1 MSKPASEPMTQ
12 REPASEPSAQC
23 ERASE
28 PSKQGEPST
37 RRDLALDLAD
47 FITASPT
54 PYHAVAEAVRRLRAA
69 GFTEQFET
77 APWPDGPGGRYL
89 VRDGTVLAWFV
100 PDPAPPGT
108 PMRIFAAHT
117 DSPTLKVKPRP
128 DVGAGGWRQVA
139 VEVYGGA
146 LWNSWLDRDLGLA
159 GRLALF
165 DGSTVLVNVAR
176 PLLRVPQLAIHL
188 DRGVNDGLKLDAQ
201 QHLLPIWGLGVPVEG
216 DLLRFLAGEVDIDPA
231 EIAAHDL
238 VVHDLTPPALLGE
251 QEELLAAPRLDNLA
265 SVHAGITALLT
276 AAESASGVIPVFVG
290 FDHEEIGSGSAT
302 GAAGPLLETVL
313 TRLAGG
319 FDARGAAF
327 AASRCLSVDVTHAA
341 HPNYLG
347 QHDPVHRCVPNSGP
361 ALKVNANQRY
371 ATDAPGAAAW
381 ARACRDA
388 GVPSQLF
395 VGRNN
400 VPCGTTVGPI
410 VATRLGIRTVDV
422 GIPVLSMH
430 SAREL
435 CGVQDPG
442 YLVAAVTA
450 FLTDPVG

>member
-1 MSKPASEPMTQ
+1 MHPMS
-12 REPASEPSAQC
+12 
-23 ERASE
+23 
-28 PSKQGEPST
+28 
-37 RRDLALDLAD
+37 DLAQDLAD
-47 FITASPT
+47 FIVAAPT

-69 GFTEQFET
+69 GYTEQPE
-77 APWPDGPGGRYL
+77 AGPWADGPGGRYL
-89 VRDGTVLAWFV
+89 VRDGTLLAWSV
-100 PDPAPPGT
+100 PEGAVPGT
-108 PMRIFAAHT
+108 PMRVFAAHT

-165 DGSTVLVNVAR
+165 DGSTVLVDVHR

-188 DRGVNDGLKLDAQ
+188 DRQVNQGLTLDSQ
-201 QHLLPIWGLGVPVEG
+201 QHLLPIWGLGTPGHG
-216 DLLRFLAGEVDIDPA
+216 DLIEFLAAEVGVDPA
-231 EIAAHDL
+231 DVAAHDL
-238 VVHDLTPPALLGE
+238 VVHDVAPPARLGE
-251 QEELLAAPRLDNLA
+251 SGELLAAPRLDNLA
-265 SVHAGITALLT
+265 SVHAGLGALL
-276 AAESASGVIPVFVG
+276 AAADDARGVIPVLVG

-313 TRLAGG
+313 TKLAGG
-319 FDARGAAF
+319 FDARGVAF
-327 AASRCLSVDVTHAA
+327 AGSRCLSVDVTHAA

-347 QHDPVHRCVPNSGP
+347 QHDPGHRSLPNGGP

-381 ARACRDA
+381 HRACRDA
-388 GVPSQLF
+388 QVPTQVF
-395 VGRNN
+395 VGKNT
-400 VPCGTTVGPI
+400 VACGTTVGPI
-410 VATRLGIRTVDV
+410 LATRLGIRTVDV

-435 CGVQDPG
+435 CGVHDPG
-442 YLVAAVTA
+442 HLAAAATA
-450 FLTDPVG
+450 FLTDPV